1 MMNRLLLV
9 LLLIAGPG
17 VAQEEPKVRI
27 RVAGAQIPVGR
38 DVAANVAAIGRAI
51 DYAAAEKAD
60 ILVTPEG
67 SLSGYTHEFDQEAVA
82 RGLAEVLRRARDAKV
97 ALALGTCF
105 REEDG
110 QVYNEQRHY
119 DKEGSYLGFHAKI
132 LRCRR
137 MGVPERKGE
146 VDFYQTKPLRTFEWN
161 GLTVGGLICNDL
173 WANPE
178 YTPMDDPHLTQQ
190 LAKMGATLIFH
201 SVNAGQSP
209 DGEELTLVRAFHESN
224 LKLRARSGR
233 QWIVVANAADPKGE
247 RAGHVTSGVVDPKGK
262 WAVQADLKGERFFA
276 ATIEIEK

>member
-1 MMNRLLLV
+1 MTRL
-9 LLLIAGPG
+9 
-17 VAQEEPKVRI
+17 
-27 RVAGAQIPVGR
+27 RVAGAQIPVVR

-67 SLSGYTHEFDQEAVA
+67 SLSGYTHEFDPEAVA
-82 RGLAEVLRRARDAKV
+82 RGLAEVLRRAREAKV

-119 DKEGSYLGFHAKI
+119 DKEGGFLGYHAKI

-137 MGVPERKGE
+137 AAMPDRKGE
-146 VDFYQTKPLRTFEWN
+146 VDFYGTKPLGTFDWH

-190 LAKMGATLIFH
+190 LAKMGAKLIFH
-201 SVNAGQSP
+201 SVNAGQSKE
-209 DGEELTLVRAFHESN
+209 GEELTLVRAFHESN
-224 LKLRARSGR
+224 LRLRARSGR

-247 RAGHVTSGVVDPKGK
+247 RAGHVTSGVVDPTGN
-262 WAVQADLKGERFFA
+262 WVVQAEAKGERFFA
-276 ATIEIEK
+276 ATIEVSATRKP